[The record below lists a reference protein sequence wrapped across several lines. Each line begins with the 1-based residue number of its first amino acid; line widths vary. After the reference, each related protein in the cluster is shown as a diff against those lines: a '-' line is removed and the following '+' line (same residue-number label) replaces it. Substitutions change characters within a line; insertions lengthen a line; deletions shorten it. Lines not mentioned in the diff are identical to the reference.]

1 MGEIPDSHPR
11 RDSLR
16 RREKLV
22 AGYRQGLVVPEGLI
36 AQGRGEALDYLLGE
50 RTHAFG
56 LAAIDTAS
64 AHICLSRHP
73 YVSVNGNV
81 AALAAAE
88 LARLQSANPRIGLEV
103 NLFHQ
108 SDERLQLIE
117 AELGRFGLRV
127 TRAPRL
133 GEACVDLDLGHARGR
148 MNPEGLGCADLVLIA
163 LEDGDRCEALV
174 RKGCFVVAID
184 LNPLS
189 RTAQTANLSIVD
201 EVTRALVCLSAR
213 QELDLKA
220 SRRELEHRIE
230 QYDNRRILAQ
240 AEAGIRSGS
249 GQLGQR
255 TDKATS

>member
-50 RTHAFG
+50 RTHDFAV
-56 LAAIDTAS
+56 AAIEATS
-64 AHICLSRHP
+64 AHICVAKHP

-81 AALAAAE
+81 AALAPAE
-88 LARLQSANPRIGLEV
+88 LARLQRTNPRIGLEV

-108 SDERLQLIE
+108 SDERLHLIE
-117 AELGRFGLRV
+117 EQLDRFELRF
-127 TRAPRL
+127 TKAPRVSDP
-133 GEACVDLDLGHARGR
+133 CVDLDLGHARGR
-148 MNPEGLGCADLVLIA
+148 MNPEGLGSADLVLIA

-174 RKGCFVVAID
+174 RKGCFVVAVD

-189 RTAQTANLSIVD
+189 RTAQKAHVSIVD
-201 EVTRALVCLSAR
+201 EVTRALDCLSAR
-213 QELDLKA
+213 QELDLKL
-220 SRRELEHRIE
+220 SPRELKLRID
-230 QYDNRRILAQ
+230 QYDNSHILAA
-240 AEAGIRSGS
+240 AESGIRSGTE
-249 GQLGQR
+249 QI
-255 TDKATS
+255 

>member
-50 RTHAFG
+50 RTHAFAV
-56 LAAIDTAS
+56 AAIEATS
-64 AHICLSRHP
+64 AHMRVSRHP

-81 AALAAAE
+81 AALAAPELAE
-88 LARLQSANPRIGLEV
+88 LQRVNPRIGLEV

-108 SDERLQLIE
+108 SDERLRLIE
-117 AELGRFGLRV
+117 AELDRFGLRV
-127 TRAPRL
+127 TRAPRV
-133 GEACVDLDLGHARGR
+133 GEPCVDIDLGHARGR
-148 MNPEGLGCADLVLIA
+148 MNPDGLGSADLVLIA

-174 RKGCFVVAID
+174 RRGCLVVAID

-189 RTAQTANLSIVD
+189 RTAQTANVSIVD
-201 EVTRALVCLSAR
+201 EVTRALSCLSAK

-220 SRRELEHRIE
+220 NPRELELRIE

-249 GQLGQR
+249 GQLGR
-255 TDKATS
+255 NTDRATP